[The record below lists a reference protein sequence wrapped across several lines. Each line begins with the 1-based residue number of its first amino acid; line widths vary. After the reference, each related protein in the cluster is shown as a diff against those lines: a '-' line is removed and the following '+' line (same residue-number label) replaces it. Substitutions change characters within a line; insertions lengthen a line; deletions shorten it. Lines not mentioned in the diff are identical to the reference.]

1 MPFSS
6 IVPSQ
11 RQLPQRNGK
20 FQSNSYVH
28 KGNSLVRKPPVAALQ
43 SSHGFSS
50 AVYRLNSSGIDGL
63 KKSARSDSRV
73 DVENPP
79 SLMRTGETNAPLD
92 RVYASSPV
100 SEPLSGETKLDPMNS
115 LETKDLQTIV
125 KDSLTTSDYQEN
137 HSGPLNKLEN
147 QTVLHDGNLA
157 PPNTKNIVYVKR
169 KLNQLVATSRSSSHP
184 LLQLEATRVVAAV
197 EKRKREHNGA
207 ACITLGSKIRNNLSA
222 DFISIDVSDEEEA
235 GENNDPI
242 REQASYC
249 DSDSSELELDELD
262 RFKTNAS

>member
-92 RVYASSPV
+92 RVCASSPV

-207 ACITLGSKIRNNLSA
+207 ACITLGSKIRNNLSGK
-222 DFISIDVSDEEEA
+222 SVHSVV
-235 GENNDPI
+235 NM
-242 REQASYC
+242 
-249 DSDSSELELDELD
+249 
-262 RFKTNAS
+262 

>member
-11 RQLPQRNGK
+11 RQLLQRNGK

-28 KGNSLVRKPPVAALQ
+28 KG
-43 SSHGFSS
+43 
-50 AVYRLNSSGIDGL
+50 IDGL
-63 KKSARSDSRV
+63 KKSARSNSRV
-73 DVENPP
+73 DVENHP

-92 RVYASSPV
+92 RPTPQLPIAPKFFPCAAIFFRVRESSPV

-115 LETKDLQTIV
+115 LETKDVQTIV
-125 KDSLTTSDYQEN
+125 KDSLTTSENQEN

-169 KLNQLVATSRSSSHP
+169 KLNRLVATSRSSSHS
-184 LLQLEATRVVAAV
+184 LLQLVQKLANQDMFGRSCYP
-197 EKRKREHNGA
+197 H
-207 ACITLGSKIRNNLSA
+207 
-222 DFISIDVSDEEEA
+222 
-235 GENNDPI
+235 
-242 REQASYC
+242 
-249 DSDSSELELDELD
+249 
-262 RFKTNAS
+262 

>member
-28 KGNSLVRKPPVAALQ
+28 KGNSLVRKPLVAALQ
-43 SSHGFSS
+43 NSHGFSS

-79 SLMRTGETNAPLD
+79 SLIRTGETNAPLD
-92 RVYASSPV
+92 
-100 SEPLSGETKLDPMNS
+100 SGETKLDPMNY
-115 LETKDLQTIV
+115 LETKDVQTIV
-125 KDSLTTSDYQEN
+125 KDSLTTSENQEN

-157 PPNTKNIVYVKR
+157 PPNTKNIVYV
-169 KLNQLVATSRSSSHP
+169 NVT
-184 LLQLEATRVVAAV
+184 
-197 EKRKREHNGA
+197 
-207 ACITLGSKIRNNLSA
+207 

>member
-28 KGNSLVRKPPVAALQ
+28 K
-43 SSHGFSS
+43 
-50 AVYRLNSSGIDGL
+50 GIDGL

-92 RVYASSPV
+92 RVCASSPV

-115 LETKDLQTIV
+115 LQTKDVQTIV
-125 KDSLTTSDYQEN
+125 KDSLTTSENQEN

-169 KLNQLVATSRSSSHP
+169 KLNKLVATSRSSSHP
-184 LLQLEATRVVAAV
+184 LLQLVQ
-197 EKRKREHNGA
+197 K
-207 ACITLGSKIRNNLSA
+207 SA
-222 DFISIDVSDEEEA
+222 NQDMFGRSCY
-235 GENNDPI
+235 P
-242 REQASYC
+242 R
-249 DSDSSELELDELD
+249 
-262 RFKTNAS
+262 